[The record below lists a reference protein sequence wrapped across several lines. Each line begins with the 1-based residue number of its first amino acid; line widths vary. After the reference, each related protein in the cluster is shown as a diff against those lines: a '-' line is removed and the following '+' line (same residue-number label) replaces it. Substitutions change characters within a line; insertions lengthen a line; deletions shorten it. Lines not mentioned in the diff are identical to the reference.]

1 MQLAVEGNFIVQIT
15 VIFMQIIKKFSIF
28 LKDEM
33 NRKYLILYVVR
44 TEIDLIWNPKCVI
57 LYETQMKLLSR
68 NNRVEVRELFPNSDE
83 RIDNIE
89 QELRV

>member
-68 NNRVEVRELFPNSDE
+68 NNRVEVRDLLNEN
-83 RIDNIE
+83 RY
-89 QELRV
+89 

>member
-83 RIDNIE
+83 RIYNIE

>member
-1 MQLAVEGNFIVQIT
+1 
-15 VIFMQIIKKFSIF
+15 MQIIKKFSIF